1 MPKSDSTRTIA
12 PAAPHAKSLEEQ
24 RTDFTSEGAPLPGK
38 VASAKP
44 RRQKKNDTFLERGD
58 DPAQAEELERQ
69 QDA

>member
-1 MPKSDSTRTIA
+1 MPRSNPTRPIA
-12 PAAPHAKSLEEQ
+12 AAPPHAKSLAEQ

-44 RRQKKNDTFLERGD
+44 RRQKKNGTFLERRD